1 MAKLRKKPSPPS
13 KPKAVKKR
21 RPGLPKKPAKK
32 KTKSSKVREKPDRGK
47 AQGLVVAVA
56 GGSGLVGQALLG
68 LLAKEP
74 GIGVIEVHGR
84 RPPENLHPKMVFVPL
99 VNGAYGPTR
108 GAISF
113 CCLGTTMARAGGK
126 KAFRAVDFDLV
137 NGFAAHC
144 RAAGSTHF
152 LLVSAKGAKP
162 DSPFFYMKVKGEVES
177 ALLMHRF
184 PAVTV
189 VRPTL
194 LTGDRKEKRFGE
206 GLARAL
212 TPVLDGLMVGPLKK
226 YRSISAEAVA
236 RALVR
241 SAKEPPQGVRVLEGA
256 SLTVMSREA

>member
-1 MAKLRKKPSPPS
+1 MAKLRKNPSTPS

-21 RPGLPKKPAKK
+21 RPGAPKKTLVK
-32 KTKSSKVREKPDRGK
+32 KVRSAKVRKKPVRGK
-47 AQGLVVAVA
+47 TPGLVVAVA
-56 GGSGLVGQALLG
+56 GGTGLVGQALLG
-68 LLAKEP
+68 ILAAEP
-74 GIGVIEVHGR
+74 GIGLIEVHGR
-84 RPPENLHPKMVFVPL
+84 RPPENLHPKMSYVPM
-99 VNGAYGPTR
+99 VDGAFGPTR

-137 NGFAAHC
+137 NAFAAHC
-144 RAAGSTHF
+144 RAAGSSHF

-189 VRPTL
+189 ARPTL
-194 LTGDRKEKRFGE
+194 LTGHRKEKRFGE

-212 TPVLDGLMVGPLKK
+212 TPVLDGLMLGPLKG
-226 YRSISAEAVA
+226 YRSISAAAVA
-236 RALVR
+236 RALVQ

-256 SLTVMSREA
+256 SLTALSRET